1 MVIVDTVQT
10 KLDLNGPMSAFN
22 QKNRVVFK
30 MDMPEYLQHS
40 ACCLLWKKAIYI
52 VGGELNGEWSS
63 SGYKFDLKTF
73 IFNKISNLETPLLKM
88 ASLAPANYQDLCG
101 FFIAGLISEKD
112 DQYNDGKRS
121 GI

>member
-1 MVIVDTVQT
+1 
-10 KLDLNGPMSAFN
+10 
-22 QKNRVVFK
+22 

-88 ASLAPANYQDLCG
+88 TSLAPANYQDLCG